1 MNTNSVIKFQ
11 KASSLY
17 ILLQSGSGWN
27 LTAWGGSFPGENLI
41 DYKDA
46 ICSKEFNK
54 YIIGI
59 NSSGKLVP
67 VWDPDRAF
75 SSTILNNTEVVAND
89 CKNYSSDAINSIKS
103 NPTYKACI
111 LKKVNADAAEKNYYG
126 SNGSP
131 VSQQDCLKNQIG
143 TLASQK
149 RITKTNTVYTYCK
162 QYEIKNLPPRIQ
174 YTPLGN
180 YLKSAPN
187 ALKIVGKDPL
197 TYALLENGKI
207 FQIFYYKSYTY
218 ENPFET
224 FNPSSI
230 TTNPV
235 GVNLSLTDIRRLPL
249 DTTGVIDY
257 QFGAY
262 HSIALLNNGYL
273 TGWGYG
279 KYKYG
284 DYRVRSVDYGNS
296 LEETRN
302 QGQLLIPPSIQGNV
316 ASIAVG
322 GYHTVALLNNGHVTG
337 WGYESRLTRQG
348 NEYSWSNSIDI
359 VDSPATWFPSSIQ
372 GKVKKIKAE
381 NYATKILLNDGTV
394 TGFGAGYGT
403 TYAQGN
409 LNQNSNYYIN
419 GLIEVNKKFSG
430 YIDDFLL
437 DHTYVIKSGS
447 IIFLTGIAY
456 SPNEPFPQRSP
467 LLKTPQNSYVKQYGL
482 DNQFSLNIESDTPE
496 LGPIKYNVAN
506 TSIASCNQNGLVTI
520 NNSGTTYIEVSQDG
534 NKFFN
539 NQYYQKGAYPIL
551 TIPLVVNP
559 KIQQYITFPSLSVKT
574 LVNDNNFRLGISS
587 NSPLPITLGGYDTS
601 MIEITNNDYVN
612 IKNTGITTITA
623 SQAGNSAY
631 HAASNV
637 SRNLIIIYDKSTQN
651 LNVDSVLEKQYNDLF
666 YLPSQT
672 NNNFSGNVTYTTPS
686 DGLVEIVDYSGIKIN
701 FFNPSQVENQEV
713 IVTATQSGDEYN
725 YPFQKDISIIV
736 NKIEQTITF
745 PSIPSQKFRKSI
757 FYITGNSDSNLKL
770 DYLISNSSIA
780 RIVNGNGI
788 KMLKT
793 GTFQISGT
801 QIGNDYYE
809 PATPV
814 VRNFTILKG
823 NQTIKL

>member
-11 KASSLY
+11 NADSLY
-17 ILLQSGSGWN
+17 ILLQSGSGLN
-27 LTAWGGSFPGENLI
+27 LTAWGRSFPGENLI

-46 ICSKEFNK
+46 VCSKELRK

-67 VWDPDRAF
+67 VWDPDIAF
-75 SSTILNNTEVVAND
+75 SSIIPYNTEVITSG
-89 CKNYSSDAINSIKS
+89 CKAYNSDEINRIKS
-103 NPTYKACI
+103 SPTYKACI

-131 VSQQDCLKNQIG
+131 VSQQDCLKDQIG
-143 TLASQK
+143 TLASQT

-187 ALKIVGKDPL
+187 AVKIVGKDPL

-218 ENPFET
+218 QNPFAT

-257 QFGAY
+257 QFGNR

-284 DYRVRSVDYGNS
+284 NYNTSSSDFGNRT
-296 LEETRN
+296 EESQN

-322 GYHTVALLNNGHVTG
+322 GNHTVALLNDGTVTG
-337 WGYESRLTRQG
+337 WGHEVTFTRNG
-348 NEYSWSNSIDI
+348 NPYSWNTSYNI
-359 VDSPATWFPSSIQ
+359 VDSPAAQFPSSIQ
-372 GKVKKIKAE
+372 GKVKKIKADLFV
-381 NYATKILLNDGTV
+381 TKILLNDGTV
-394 TGFGAGYGT
+394 TGFGAGYGK
-403 TYAQGN
+403 TYAEGY
-409 LNQNSNYYIN
+409 LNENSNYHIN

-456 SPNEPFPQRSP
+456 SPDQPFPERSP

-482 DNQFSLNIESDTPE
+482 DNQFSLNIQSDTPE

-506 TSIASCNQNGLVTI
+506 TSIASCDQNGLVTI
-520 NNSGTTYIEVSQDG
+520 NNSGSTYIEVSQDG

-539 NQYYQKGAYPIL
+539 NQYYQKGVYPIL

-651 LNVDSVLEKQYNDLF
+651 LNGDSVLEKQYNDLF
-666 YLPSQT
+666 YLP
-672 NNNFSGNVTYTTPS
+672 FSGNVTYTTPS

-701 FFNPSQVENQEV
+701 FFNPSQVENQQI

-757 FYITGNSDSNLKL
+757 FYITGNSNSNLKL
-770 DYLISNSSIA
+770 NYLISNSGIA
-780 RIVNGNGI
+780 RIINASGI

-793 GTFQISGT
+793 GTFQISGI
-801 QIGNDYYE
+801 QAGNDYYK
-809 PATPV
+809 PATV